1 MKKTICT
8 FLTVIAVIFSIFEG
22 PSKLHEVMTFRHK
35 FTPYGIECYVDQLP
49 KDNQLFEYFDN
60 RLLTIWIWSSYESI
74 TTKEIL
80 KKAIELDFTSTLDDI
95 GADSKVMK
103 GIMSLINPFSD
114 TYDYTVYD
122 DEMKKINRLVMS
134 IGENKMVKYRRENN
148 EGMEELSSDIEL
160 EDFDNNITGIVLEY
174 SSNPDILKIN
184 CGRIEAIKEGKA
196 KIYFYTGDYVK
207 IINAEVKKRK

>member
-1 MKKTICT
+1 
-8 FLTVIAVIFSIFEG
+8 
-22 PSKLHEVMTFRHK
+22 MTFRHK
-35 FTPYGIECYVDQLP
+35 FATYGIECYVEQLT
-49 KDNQLFEYFDN
+49 KDNQLFEYLDN

-74 TTKEIL
+74 TIKEIL

-134 IGENKMVKYRRENN
+134 IGENKMVKYR
-148 EGMEELSSDIEL
+148 
-160 EDFDNNITGIVLEY
+160 
-174 SSNPDILKIN
+174 
-184 CGRIEAIKEGKA
+184 
-196 KIYFYTGDYVK
+196 
-207 IINAEVKKRK
+207 